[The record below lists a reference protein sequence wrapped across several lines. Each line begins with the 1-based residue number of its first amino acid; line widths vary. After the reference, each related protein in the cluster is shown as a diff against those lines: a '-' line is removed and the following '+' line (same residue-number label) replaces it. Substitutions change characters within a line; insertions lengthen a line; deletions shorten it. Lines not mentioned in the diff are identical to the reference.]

1 MAINIKNEA
10 VSRQAVELA
19 KVMGESITDAVG
31 KAIQEKL
38 ERVEGS
44 GRKGI
49 AAKLKTL
56 SETCV
61 RNAPA
66 SWLTFD
72 YDAEL
77 YDERGMPR

>member
-38 ERVEGS
+38 ERV
-44 GRKGI
+44 
-49 AAKLKTL
+49 
-56 SETCV
+56 
-61 RNAPA
+61 
-66 SWLTFD
+66 
-72 YDAEL
+72 
-77 YDERGMPR
+77 